1 MTAQFSPADIA
12 AHTGAHTPTEEQ
24 AAVIGAP
31 LGPSAIV
38 AGAGSGKTETMAARV
53 VWLVCNGVVEP
64 DRVLG
69 LTFTRKAAS
78 ELAERVRNRLREASV
93 AIGDLDP
100 ARATAM
106 RSAEP
111 TVLTYDSYAR
121 RIVAEHGL
129 RLGIEPG
136 VQTADAAA
144 LWQLAQQVVTAY
156 DGPLEEV
163 DRTSSTIVQAV
174 VALSDEMAAH
184 LVGVDDVVAASTRV
198 IAQIEQLERAG
209 GKALAS
215 TVRRQL
221 DGVYGRVLLAP
232 VLAGFAER
240 KRDGDLMSFGDMLS
254 AACRLSSEQPAI
266 GEQERDRY
274 DVVLLDEYQDTSG
287 AQAALLRSLYAGHPI
302 TAVGD
307 PCQAIYGFRGASA
320 DTLTAFRMQFGDGV
334 AIPMRQLSTTFRN
347 DRAILQIANEVSAPL
362 RAWGA
367 EVAVLDAGPAA
378 GPGELAVG
386 LFETTKD
393 EAAAVAADIAS
404 RWEPGASS
412 VAVLSRA
419 RSEEFGAVIDAL
431 VEQGLP
437 IEVVG
442 LSGLLSLPEIREIVN
457 TLSVLTRPSSD
468 AELIQ
473 LLGGRRWR
481 IAPSDLVALSTYAKR
496 LAGRGSDEADDD
508 EVDESSLVDALDQI
522 RNADEAAFSERGWHR
537 LNAYAGELAELRALM
552 GEPLADLV
560 GAIERAIGVD
570 IESTVRDVRRELPP
584 RAALDQFTG
593 VAHAFSA
600 GSGTQSTEGFL
611 QYLDAAEEADRGIT
625 RDGTTPRRDAVQVL
639 TMHASK
645 GLEWDSVY
653 IIGATDKALPG
664 DPKPATAWLKD
675 LGTLPYELR
684 SDAAALPRVDISE
697 VQQTNK
703 VNTEFVGQMKEQVKE
718 HHGREQRRLV
728 YVALTRA
735 RHRLWMS
742 AARWK
747 PTAKKSR
754 VPSEYLTL
762 MREHVERTGGQ
773 LVAWAPQPEDGA
785 ENPASADLEL
795 HLWPASALSAE
806 QTAARA
812 AAEQFN
818 ADVAE
823 AMGRSGIA
831 ALPQHSESAHESAS
845 GQQAEPAQQSTSLEQ
860 SASLQQSASLA
871 EQPRHPWLEATELLL
886 AERAARRAGTVVD
899 VEAPDRLSAS
909 QLVAIR
915 RDPVQFALDIRRP
928 VPRLLR
934 AAADRGTLF
943 HSWVEHRFGS
953 DSLIDIDDLPGASDE
968 GLEAD
973 ASIDDLIE
981 RFESSEWASRRP
993 LETET
998 GFDLMVDGIP
1008 LRGRLDAVF
1017 EWPGS
1022 DADYDVID
1030 WKTGRR
1036 PTGEALAA
1044 AEVQLAVYRL
1054 AWSRIAGVD
1063 PQRVRAGFF
1072 YVADGIT
1079 HRPDRVL
1086 DERDLIDLVRT
1097 LPEASTIE
1105 ASSLSS

>member
-1 MTAQFSPADIA
+1 MNAQFSPADIA
-12 AHTGAHTPTEEQ
+12 ARTGTHTPTPEQ

-100 ARATAM
+100 GRAAAM

-156 DGPLEEV
+156 DGPLEEI

-184 LVGVDDVVAASTRV
+184 LVGADDIVAASQRV
-198 IAQIEQLERAG
+198 IAQIEQLERDG

-215 TVRRQL
+215 TVRREL
-221 DGVYGRVLLAP
+221 LGVYGRVLLAP

-254 AACRLSSEQPAI
+254 AACRLSSEQPTI
-266 GEQERDRY
+266 GEYERDRY

-367 EVAVLDAGPAA
+367 EVAVLDAGPGA

-404 RWEPGASS
+404 HWEPGASS
-412 VAVLSRA
+412 IAVLSRA
-419 RSEEFGAVIDAL
+419 RSEEFGAVIEAL

-442 LSGLLSLPEIREIVN
+442 LSGLLSLPEIREIVS
-457 TLSVLTRPSSD
+457 TLAVLTRPSSD
-468 AELIQ
+468 AELVQ

-481 IAPSDLVALSTYAKR
+481 IAPSDLVALSAYARR
-496 LAGRGSDEADDD
+496 LAGRGRDEADDD

-537 LNAYAGELAELRALM
+537 LNAFAGELAELRALM
-552 GEPLADLV
+552 GEPLADLI

-570 IESTVRDVRRELPP
+570 VESTVRDMRRDLPP

-593 VAHAFSA
+593 VAHSFSA

-611 QYLDAAEEADRGIT
+611 QYLDAAQEADRGIT
-625 RDGTTPRRDAVQVL
+625 RDGTT
-639 TMHASK
+639 
-645 GLEWDSVY
+645 
-653 IIGATDKALPG
+653 
-664 DPKPATAWLKD
+664 
-675 LGTLPYELR
+675 
-684 SDAAALPRVDISE
+684 
-697 VQQTNK
+697 
-703 VNTEFVGQMKEQVKE
+703 
-718 HHGREQRRLV
+718 
-728 YVALTRA
+728 
-735 RHRLWMS
+735 
-742 AARWK
+742 
-747 PTAKKSR
+747 
-754 VPSEYLTL
+754 
-762 MREHVERTGGQ
+762 
-773 LVAWAPQPEDGA
+773 
-785 ENPASADLEL
+785 
-795 HLWPASALSAE
+795 
-806 QTAARA
+806 
-812 AAEQFN
+812 
-818 ADVAE
+818 
-823 AMGRSGIA
+823 
-831 ALPQHSESAHESAS
+831 
-845 GQQAEPAQQSTSLEQ
+845 
-860 SASLQQSASLA
+860 
-871 EQPRHPWLEATELLL
+871 
-886 AERAARRAGTVVD
+886 
-899 VEAPDRLSAS
+899 
-909 QLVAIR
+909 
-915 RDPVQFALDIRRP
+915 
-928 VPRLLR
+928 
-934 AAADRGTLF
+934 
-943 HSWVEHRFGS
+943 
-953 DSLIDIDDLPGASDE
+953 
-968 GLEAD
+968 
-973 ASIDDLIE
+973 
-981 RFESSEWASRRP
+981 
-993 LETET
+993 
-998 GFDLMVDGIP
+998 
-1008 LRGRLDAVF
+1008 
-1017 EWPGS
+1017 
-1022 DADYDVID
+1022 
-1030 WKTGRR
+1030 
-1036 PTGEALAA
+1036 
-1044 AEVQLAVYRL
+1044 
-1054 AWSRIAGVD
+1054 
-1063 PQRVRAGFF
+1063 
-1072 YVADGIT
+1072 
-1079 HRPDRVL
+1079 
-1086 DERDLIDLVRT
+1086 
-1097 LPEASTIE
+1097 
-1105 ASSLSS
+1105 